1 MLKPVVVR
9 YKGRKVRLYLRGDA
23 AFASPEIYEYLEA
36 EGSVYA
42 IRLSTNKVLQ
52 ESIAHRLTRPVG
64 RPPNHV
70 RRYYASFSYQA
81 GSWNKKRRVVAKVEW
96 HPGELVPRV
105 GYIVTNLSR
114 PAERVVAF
122 YNHRGTAEQN
132 IKEGKYA
139 IKWTR
144 LSCRKFRNNE
154 VRLQLH
160 ALAYNLGNFMRT
172 LALPKEVEHW
182 SLTTLRERLVKI
194 GAKVVR
200 HGRYVTFQLAEVA
213 VPRQLFRKILSLIDD
228 LRRRPVPA

>member
-1 MLKPVVVR
+1 MT
-9 YKGRKVRLYLRGDA
+9 G
-23 AFASPEIYEYLEA
+23 
-36 EGSVYA
+36 
-42 IRLSTNKVLQ
+42 
-52 ESIAHRLTRPVG
+52 TR
-64 RPPNHV
+64 
-70 RRYYASFSYQA
+70 RRRSFSIWTA
-81 GSWNKKRRVVAKVEW
+81 ASARHTETRKE
-96 HPGELVPRV
+96 
-105 GYIVTNLSR
+105 R
-114 PAERVVAF
+114 PSTD
-122 YNHRGTAEQN
+122 YNHRGKAEQY

-144 LSCRKFRNNE
+144 LSCGKFGVPPAYTCNNA

-182 SLTTLRERLVKI
+182 SLTTLREKLVKI

-213 VPRQLFRKILSLIDD
+213 MPRSLFQKILALIDD